1 MTAARLRRVW
11 QGFVGL
17 FGLDA
22 CPAPSAPARLGTAQQ
37 RARHARLAGLL
48 RPGPTPGAP
57 PPAQAERGA
66 RNDPR
71 RA

>member
-22 CPAPSAPARLGTAQQ
+22 CPAPAAPAHPETAQ
-37 RARHARLAGLL
+37 RARHAHLASLL
-48 RPGPTPGAP
+48 RPGSPPDAAP
-57 PPAQAERGA
+57 QRHAERGA
-66 RNDPR
+66 WHDPHR
-71 RA
+71 T

>member
-1 MTAARLRRVW
+1 MTAALLRRVW
-11 QGFVGL
+11 HGFVGL

-22 CPAPSAPARLGTAQQ
+22 CPAPSAPARLETAAQ
-37 RARHARLAGLL
+37 RARLAHLASLL

-66 RNDPR
+66 RHDLR
-71 RA
+71 RT